1 MPNTTA
7 PSNST
12 TNGITNTTTV
22 SIAPQDDGKI
32 AKEVIYL
39 KVTKQT
45 IDAELLSALR
55 ILLAGNT
62 EYKTFGLLKFC
73 SVNGAVVPDTYTIKE
88 YVTDCVKADLTTSPV
103 KIYLQAQQDPVQAE
117 AKQIGQYMDANKLA
131 LLKQHFDENAFKL
144 LTGTSAKYPA
154 ELEEQEWSVI
164 ADNNSLCYGIS
175 VIRRKEGNDTVAVG
189 VERARY
195 PAFRLKKR
203 SILSDQLT
211 STSVKDVELFL
222 RIPDYTVDDKSS
234 GSMFGCTMSA
244 SASYGGSSSN
254 VSTSTSSTSSKRVTI
269 AYNFP
274 RVTLLL
280 DEGSL
285 ELTKECEEALL
296 AVVDKVSLTSFLEN
310 FGEFFSTRV
319 QLGGRLFA
327 TEDVLSTGATAS
339 SEMARSM
346 KASAAVAFSGW
357 GASAAASASYGS
369 SATAS
374 GASIAQ
380 NSTSSMT
387 WQANGG
393 DTLLCS
399 RTGHSPTLWSP
410 TVAYHWNWRITKQ
423 DQVTHMVDKIKR
435 FSGYEGISAKISA
448 LKEEI
453 EKEKTF
459 GDLNQLYLNAE
470 DGYPQGRFLALCKD
484 SEINLM
490 DVASAYNKS
499 SSKKI
504 EMATVLG
511 ERGAAVLGPRTPIRD
526 MASLGY
532 EVCSVTDSSRAS
544 QVCYDTK
551 YYLRSRSGG
560 QYLDFNDNTKIMY
573 AATSRE
579 AVVMFKDAAGASKT
593 GPIPNESKVVID
605 MYYNKSSTKPEG
617 RVYVAVGPTKTND
630 HCYMMMRI
638 AAIGGY
644 QKRITNLDVSYIAL
658 DKWDE
663 SIYEAE
669 EWNFVPDVRRKIV
682 GITSDLIRIFMPEAV
697 LLSEPDTL
705 TELFLVYINV
715 EVFYD
720 IVDAQLET
728 HAGENDAKA
737 RWFWE
742 IGNRRGAAFVWNH
755 DCGEFDPRD
764 SGSADNQG
772 HYEQM
777 KKAI

>member
-7 PSNST
+7 PSNNT

-22 SIAPQDDGKI
+22 SIAPQDDVSLQLYVTDGKI

-45 IDAELLSALR
+45 IDSELLSALR

-222 RIPDYTVDDKSS
+222 RIPDYTVDDKSYVSIYETKSDLQSSLATSSFSQFDVSVAGS

-399 RTGHSPTLWSP
+399 SPTLWSP

-605 MYYNKSSTKPEG
+605 MYYDRTSTKPEG
-617 RVYVAVGPTKTND
+617 RVYVAVGPIKTND
-630 HCYMMMRI
+630 HCYMMVGKPPQSALVFVM
-638 AAIGGY
+638 
-644 QKRITNLDVSYIAL
+644 TNQYY
-658 DKWDE
+658 K
-663 SIYEAE
+663 
-669 EWNFVPDVRRKIV
+669 
-682 GITSDLIRIFMPEAV
+682 
-697 LLSEPDTL
+697 
-705 TELFLVYINV
+705 
-715 EVFYD
+715 
-720 IVDAQLET
+720 
-728 HAGENDAKA
+728 
-737 RWFWE
+737 
-742 IGNRRGAAFVWNH
+742 
-755 DCGEFDPRD
+755 
-764 SGSADNQG
+764 
-772 HYEQM
+772 
-777 KKAI
+777 